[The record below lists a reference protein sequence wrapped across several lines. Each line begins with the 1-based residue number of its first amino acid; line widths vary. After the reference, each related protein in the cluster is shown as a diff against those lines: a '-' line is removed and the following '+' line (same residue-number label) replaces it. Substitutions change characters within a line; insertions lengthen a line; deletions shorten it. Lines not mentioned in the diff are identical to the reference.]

1 VLRSTLAEAKH
12 APVLFGSILL
22 ATTGQG
28 LVLPY
33 LFIYLTEVRHLDPI
47 WVGIIG
53 AWIGIAG
60 LAVAGPAGA
69 LVDRYGS
76 RRIFFGL
83 AVLEAFGLAS
93 YSLVHSVWQ
102 GFVAGT
108 IASVG
113 GTAVIGAFN
122 TLVATATPA
131 EGRQRLFGVTFVALS
146 LGIGVGGLIGGV
158 IADVH
163 EPGSFELMYAVAGV
177 TGIAAALM
185 ILPLRDLGEPMPRDP
200 EAPAHGGYR
209 TVLRDR
215 VFMRFLVVGILL
227 MTCAYG
233 QLEFGFTAFAAD
245 VAHVSTR
252 VIGWAFAANCLTIV
266 VTQLLVLPHLEGRSR
281 SRLLAVAAA
290 VIAGSWLILA
300 TAAIDGDGRAGAV
313 AAVVAFGVVFSLGE
327 VVFSPV
333 MPALTN
339 SLAVD
344 AVRGRYN
351 TAASMTFGVTTV
363 IGPITGAPL
372 IGHGLWV
379 GWLIVVVMSGAAA
392 AAGAMTL
399 LHRLTPEQ
407 DGRAISAR
415 EVAGGLRTGP

>member
-1 VLRSTLAEAKH
+1 VLRATLAEAKH

-33 LFIYLTEVRHLDPI
+33 LFIYLTDVRDLDPT
-47 WVGIIG
+47 WVGVIG

-69 LVDRYGS
+69 LVDKYGA
-76 RRIFFGL
+76 RRIFVGL
-83 AVLEAFGLAS
+83 AVLEAGGLAS
-93 YSLVHSVWQ
+93 YALVHSVWQ
-102 GFVAGT
+102 GFAAGT
-108 IASVG
+108 LASVS

-122 TLVATATPA
+122 TLVATATA
-131 EGRQRLFGVTFVALS
+131 EESRQRFFGVTFVALN
-146 LGIGVGGLIGGV
+146 LGIGLGGLIGG
-158 IADVH
+158 IFGDVGD
-163 EPGSFELMYAVAGV
+163 PGSFELLYGVAGV
-177 TGIAAALM
+177 TGIVSALM
-185 ILPLRDLGEPMPRDP
+185 ILPLRDLGQPIPPDP

-245 VAHVSTR
+245 VARVSPR
-252 VIGWAFAANCLTIV
+252 VVGWAFAANCLTIV
-266 VTQLLVLPHLEGRSR
+266 VTQLLVLRYFDGRSR
-281 SRLLAVAAA
+281 SRLLALSAA

-300 TAAIDGDGRAGAV
+300 CAAVDGVGPAGAI
-313 AAVVAFGVVFSLGE
+313 AAVVAFGVVFSFGE
-327 VVFSPV
+327 VIFSPV

-339 SLAVD
+339 SLALD
-344 AVRGRYN
+344 AIRGRYN

-372 IGHGLWV
+372 IGHGLWGV
-379 GWLIVVVMSGAAA
+379 WLFVVVLSGAAA
-392 AAGAMTL
+392 ATGALTL
-399 LHRLTPEQ
+399 VHRLTPDQ
-407 DGRAISAR
+407 DGLVGEPATSS
-415 EVAGGLRTGP
+415 V

>member
-200 EAPAHGGYR
+200 EAPG
-209 TVLRDR
+209 
-215 VFMRFLVVGILL
+215 
-227 MTCAYG
+227 
-233 QLEFGFTAFAAD
+233 
-245 VAHVSTR
+245 VA
-252 VIGWAFAANCLTIV
+252 G
-266 VTQLLVLPHLEGRSR
+266 
-281 SRLLAVAAA
+281 SRLHAVPGRRDPADDLRLRPARVRVHRVRGGRCARLDASDRMGVRRQLPDHRGDAAA
-290 VIAGSWLILA
+290 RPSAPRRPKSQPPARGGRRRDCRVLA
-300 TAAIDGDGRAGAV
+300 DPGYCGNR
-313 AAVVAFGVVFSLGE
+313 
-327 VVFSPV
+327 
-333 MPALTN
+333 
-339 SLAVD
+339 
-344 AVRGRYN
+344 
-351 TAASMTFGVTTV
+351 
-363 IGPITGAPL
+363 
-372 IGHGLWV
+372 W
-379 GWLIVVVMSGAAA
+379 
-392 AAGAMTL
+392 
-399 LHRLTPEQ
+399 
-407 DGRAISAR
+407 
-415 EVAGGLRTGP
+415 

>member
-33 LFIYLTEVRHLDPI
+33 LFIYLTDVRHLDPT
-47 WVGIIG
+47 WVGAIG

-60 LAVAGPAGA
+60 LAVAGLAGA

-76 RRIFFGL
+76 RRIFVCL
-83 AVLEAFGLAS
+83 AILEACGLAS
-93 YSLVHSVWQ
+93 YALVHSVWQ
-102 GFVAGT
+102 GFLAGT
-108 IASVG
+108 IASVS
-113 GTAVIGAFN
+113 GTAVMGAFN
-122 TLVATATPA
+122 TLVSTAVSE
-131 EGRQRLFGVTFVALS
+131 EGRQRFFGMTFVALN
-146 LGIGVGGLIGGV
+146 LGIGLGGLIGGV
-158 IADVH
+158 IADVGD
-163 EPGSFELMYAVAGV
+163 PGSFELLYGIAGI
-177 TGIAAALM
+177 TGIVAALM
-185 ILPLRDLGEPMPRDP
+185 VRPLRDLGEPVAHDP
-200 EAPAHGGYR
+200 DAPAHGGYR

-245 VAHVSTR
+245 VAHVSAR

-266 VTQLLVLPHLEGRSR
+266 VIQLVVLPHFERRSR
-281 SRLLAVAAA
+281 SRLLSLSAA
-290 VIAGSWLILA
+290 VIAASWLVLA
-300 TAAIDGDGRAGAV
+300 CAALDGHGRAAAIT
-313 AAVVAFGVVFSLGE
+313 AVVAFGVVFSLGE

-339 SLAVD
+339 SLALD
-344 AVRGRYN
+344 AIRGRYN

-372 IGHGLWV
+372 VGHGLW
-379 GWLIVVVMSGAAA
+379 GIWLLIVVVSGVAAA
-392 AAGAMTL
+392 LGALTL
-399 LHRLTPEQ
+399 GPRLTPEQ
-407 DGRAISAR
+407 DGLVGEPLTSS
-415 EVAGGLRTGP
+415 V